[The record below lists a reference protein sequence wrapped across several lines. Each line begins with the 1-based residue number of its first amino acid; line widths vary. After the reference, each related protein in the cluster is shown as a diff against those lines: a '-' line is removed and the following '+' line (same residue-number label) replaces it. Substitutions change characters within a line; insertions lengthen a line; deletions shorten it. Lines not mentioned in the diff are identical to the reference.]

1 MLGPMPL
8 RRLGN
13 TLGSCL
19 VVGACSSNPPA
30 PAETPPSPAQ
40 APASPT
46 AKSAEPSAAT
56 KTGLPDRDPALAHRL
71 VEEEGA
77 LLLDV
82 RTPDEFAAGHI
93 EGARNIPHDQLRS
106 RLDEVRTLVDG
117 NLSAP
122 IVVYCRSG
130 RRSGMAKETLLSA
143 DFEQVTNLGGMND
156 W

>member
-1 MLGPMPL
+1 MPS
-8 RRLGN
+8 RRFGN
-13 TLGSCL
+13 TLGLCL

-30 PAETPPSPAQ
+30 PAETPPSGKPA
-40 APASPT
+40 APAD
-46 AKSAEPSAAT
+46 AAQPAPPT

-71 VEEEGA
+71 VEQEGA

-82 RTPDEFAAGHI
+82 RSPDEFAAGHI

-106 RLDEVRTLVDG
+106 RLDEVRTLVEG
-117 NLSAP
+117 NLKAP

-130 RRSGMAKETLLSA
+130 RRSGIAKETLLSA